1 MKEGQYNMDYSS
13 FLDFLST
20 TAIDMT
26 KKIADLEL
34 HPAHHRMQEWE
45 ASDVAS
51 FSIRT
56 SGGFRILLVLCAQR
70 ELLRE
75 IARRM
80 KRQDKVTSGDVE
92 IYSGEYFNIVCGTF
106 LSHVNNTLHTRTR
119 FNVPCFTE
127 GFYPAKSLDTNTWD
141 ILPFECPYGV
151 MELKIRD
158 LDQESA
164 S

>member
-1 MKEGQYNMDYSS
+1 MDYSS

-56 SGGFRILLVLCAQR
+56 SGGFRISLVLCAQR

-106 LSHVNNTLHTRTR
+106 LSHVNNTLFYGR
-119 FNVPCFTE
+119 FLSGEVF
-127 GFYPAKSLDTNTWD
+127 GHQHLGYPAFRMPVRSHGIKDPRPGSGKRLVIFDSLSIAIKNK
-141 ILPFECPYGV
+141 E
-151 MELKIRD
+151 
-158 LDQESA
+158 
-164 S
+164 